1 MQLYKIHYFD
11 KSSRQLKI
19 GGEELLNDWRNNAD
33 ASIWLN
39 FTGQNEDLENQFLQ
53 TTFGLHPL
61 AIKDAMRDRHPPKLE
76 AFENNTFL
84 LLKEL
89 AADSTEIHF
98 ATEQLALFIGERFLV
113 TRSSGES
120 VAARLLAEE
129 IQQNLDVFAHGC
141 DNLAIRLCRIAVD
154 HYLGKLLSLEPRLEE
169 LEREVMEHPADSIL
183 AELLNYKTQ
192 LKKFRRVFLYHE
204 QIFREMRDKQFPAVS
219 QALSHEINDLH
230 EHQERAVSLTLL
242 YYELASDLADG
253 YLSVA
258 SHRLNQIMKV
268 LTVIMA
274 IFVPL
279 SFLAGIYGMNFE
291 NMPELHS
298 KSGYFILLGLMGS
311 IALVLLLLFK
321 RKRWL

>member
-1 MQLYKIHYFD
+1 MQLYEIYYFD

-19 GGEELLNDWRNNAD
+19 GNEELLNDWRDNAD

-39 FTGQNEDLENQFLQ
+39 FIGRNEDLEKQFLQ
-53 TTFGLHPL
+53 ATFGLHPL
-61 AIKDAMRDRHPPKLE
+61 AIKDAMRNRHPPKLE

-129 IQQNLDVFAHGC
+129 IQQNHDFFAQGC

-204 QIFREMRDKQFPAVS
+204 QIFRELRDKQFPAVS

-298 KSGYFILLGLMGS
+298 KSGYFILLSLMGS
-311 IALVLLLLFK
+311 IAIVLLFLFK